1 MRSAV
6 VAQIKQHE
14 LTFFSS
20 VPCSILNPILGA
32 CCDDSGMQHVA
43 ACSEGEAIG
52 IASGA
57 WLAGKRAG
65 VMMQNS
71 GLGNA
76 INPLTSLNFP
86 FQIPLALFISWRGQ
100 PGHKDEPQHEL
111 IGRITPSMLDLMQIT
126 SSVLSTCPSE
136 LDESF
141 LAMIAHLG
149 RRQSYALI
157 IPSGGSDSVSFRPMD
172 TAGAFPTLRRDLRD
186 SGGLPTRHS
195 AMEACLSALPEL
207 APVIATTGK
216 TGRELFTISDQERF
230 FYQVGSMGCA
240 SAIGLGVAL
249 NTKLPVCV
257 FDGDG
262 AALMKLGNLATIG
275 NQAPK
280 NLLHIIFDNGVY
292 DSTGGQH
299 TSAGTTDLAGVASAC
314 GYRGVYQANSLTGLR
329 SSIEHAVGTSGP
341 NLIHMTIVAG
351 SLSQLSRPTITPP
364 EVSTRFR
371 RFLAK
376 HMS

>member
-1 MRSAV
+1 MTSGIVDR
-6 VAQIKQHE
+6 IKKSE
-14 LTFFSS
+14 LTFLSS
-20 VPCSILNPILGA
+20 VPCSILNPILSA
-32 CCDDSGMQHVA
+32 CYGSASIQHVT

-57 WLAGKRAG
+57 WLAGRSAG

-76 INPLTSLNFP
+76 VNPLTSLNFP

-100 PGHKDEPQHEL
+100 PGRKDEPQHEL
-111 IGRITPSMLDLMQIT
+111 IGKITPSLLDLMQIK
-126 SSVLSTCPSE
+126 SSVVSANSSE
-136 LDESF
+136 LDAIFSD
-141 LAMIAHLG
+141 MKAHLS

-157 IPSGGSDSVSFRPMD
+157 IPPERSDSALLPEADAIGSL
-172 TAGAFPTLRRDLRD
+172 TSEHIDLRD
-186 SGGLPTRHS
+186 GDGVPTRYS
-195 AMEACLSALPEL
+195 AMEACLSVLPEH
-207 APVIATTGK
+207 AAVIATTGK

-275 NQAPK
+275 SQSPR
-280 NLLHIIFDNGVY
+280 NLMHVIFDNGVY
-292 DSTGGQH
+292 DSTGGQR
-299 TSAGTTDLAGVASAC
+299 TSAGTTDLAGVAKSC
-314 GYRGVYQANSLTGLR
+314 GYRVYQANSLAGLK
-329 SSIEHAVGTSGP
+329 SSTVRALGANGP
-341 NLIHMTIVAG
+341 TLIHMRIAAG
-351 SLSQLSRPTITPP
+351 SLSELLRPAVTPP

-371 RFLAK
+371 RFLLK
-376 HMS
+376 HLS